1 MCASLSILRL
11 MASAQPVLIIG
22 SGIFGLS
29 LARTLK
35 SFHIPVRV
43 FEQAAETS
51 SQGYGIAL
59 RSWAYQPLLD
69 RLGLSSKDLKAAAAT
84 DCAVGGT
91 GHIEMNLRYEPS
103 VQ

>member
-1 MCASLSILRL
+1 M
-11 MASAQPVLIIG
+11 
-22 SGIFGLS
+22 S

-35 SFHIPVRV
+35 SFQIPVRV

-69 RLGLSSKDLKAAAAT
+69 RLGLSSKDLKAATAT
-84 DCAVGGT
+84 DKNVGGT
-91 GHIEMNLRYEPS
+91 GHIEMNLR
-103 VQ
+103 

>member
-1 MCASLSILRL
+1 
-11 MASAQPVLIIG
+11 MASAQPVLVIG
-22 SGIFGLS
+22 SGICGLS

-35 SFHIPVRV
+35 SFNIPVRV

-84 DCAVGGT
+84 DCKIGGN
-91 GHIEMNLRYEPS
+91 GHIEMNLRYEPL